1 MLIWGWRTRIYVLAM
16 TTFLCGRCGNPASHA
31 VRKAVT
37 KFTLFFI
44 PLFPI
49 SVKYTAQCT
58 FCGIEN
64 RIPKEDAV
72 RLQAQEEQ
80 GQAEQQG
87 APGYPQQPQGFQPQ
101 HPSQGLQQPQHP
113 SQPQGF
119 PQQDPSQPQGLQQH
133 PSQSQ
138 GFQQPQHPSQPQGF
152 PQQGQYPQGQYPQQ
166 GQFPQQGR

>member
-64 RIPKEDAV
+64 RIPKEDAL

-80 GQAEQQG
+80 GHAQQQA
-87 APGYPQQPQGFQPQ
+87 APGYPA
-101 HPSQGLQQPQHP
+101 HPSQGVAQ
-113 SQPQGF
+113 QGF
-119 PQQDPSQPQGLQQH
+119 PP
-133 PSQSQ
+133 
-138 GFQQPQHPSQPQGF
+138 HPSQPQGF
-152 PQQGQYPQGQYPQQ
+152 PQQGQLPPGQQPGQFPQGQQP

>member
-80 GQAEQQG
+80 AQAQPQP
-87 APGYPQQPQGFQPQ
+87 APGYPQGLPQQGVQ
-101 HPSQGLQQPQHP
+101 HPSGQQQYPAQ
-113 SQPQGF
+113 QQGF
-119 PQQDPSQPQGLQQH
+119 PQPGRP
-133 PSQSQ
+133 
-138 GFQQPQHPSQPQGF
+138 
-152 PQQGQYPQGQYPQQ
+152 PQQGQ
-166 GQFPQQGR
+166 

>member
-80 GQAEQQG
+80 GQAQQQAASGYPPHPSQG
-87 APGYPQQPQGFQPQ
+87 ALQPGFQAQGFPQ
-101 HPSQGLQQPQHP
+101 HPSQAAPPHP
-113 SQPQGF
+113 SQPQVF
-119 PQQDPSQPQGLQQH
+119 PQPG
-133 PSQSQ
+133 
-138 GFQQPQHPSQPQGF
+138 QQPP
-152 PQQGQYPQGQYPQQ
+152 Q
-166 GQFPQQGR
+166 GQFPQQGH

>member
-80 GQAEQQG
+80 GHAQQQA
-87 APGYPQQPQGFQPQ
+87 APAYPV
-101 HPSQGLQQPQHP
+101 
-113 SQPQGF
+113 
-119 PQQDPSQPQGLQQH
+119 QPQGLPPQGVQH
-133 PSQSQ
+133 PS
-138 GFQQPQHPSQPQGF
+138 GQQYPSQPNGFPQGRP
-152 PQQGQYPQGQYPQQ
+152 PQQGQ
-166 GQFPQQGR
+166 

>member
-1 MLIWGWRTRIYVLAM
+1 MLIWGWRTRVYVLAM

-49 SVKYTAQCT
+49 SVKYSAQCT

-80 GQAEQQG
+80 GQQG
-87 APGYPQQPQGFQPQ
+87 GQPGYPQQQGLPQGFPQ
-101 HPSQGLQQPQHP
+101 SPHP

-119 PQQDPSQPQGLQQH
+119 PQ
-133 PSQSQ
+133 
-138 GFQQPQHPSQPQGF
+138 PQHPSQQ
-152 PQQGQYPQGQYPQQ
+152 QYPQQ
-166 GQFPQQGR
+166 GQFPQQGQ

>member
-49 SVKYTAQCT
+49 SVKYSAQCT

-80 GQAEQQG
+80 GQQQG
-87 APGYPQQPQGFQPQ
+87 SQPGYPQQPPSKGFPQQPPSQGFPQQGAPQGFQP
-101 HPSQGLQQPQHP
+101 PHP

-119 PQQDPSQPQGLQQH
+119 PQ
-133 PSQSQ
+133 
-138 GFQQPQHPSQPQGF
+138 PQHPS
-152 PQQGQYPQGQYPQQ
+152 QGQYPQQ
-166 GQFPQQGR
+166 GQFPQQGN

>member
-80 GQAEQQG
+80 NQAHPQA
-87 APGYPQQPQGFQPQ
+87 APGYPQGLPQQGVQ
-101 HPSQGLQQPQHP
+101 HPSGYQQPQHP
-113 SQPQGF
+113 SQPQPGR
-119 PQQDPSQPQGLQQH
+119 
-133 PSQSQ
+133 
-138 GFQQPQHPSQPQGF
+138 F
-152 PQQGQYPQGQYPQQ
+152 PQQGQ
-166 GQFPQQGR
+166 

>member
-64 RIPKEDAV
+64 RIPKEDAL

-80 GQAEQQG
+80 NQAQQQG
-87 APGYPQQPQGFQPQ
+87 APGYPPHPSQPQAASQPGHPSQPYGTPQPGFQQPQGFQQAP
-101 HPSQGLQQPQHP
+101 HP
-113 SQPQGF
+113 SQPQGL
-119 PQQDPSQPQGLQQH
+119 PQPGQP
-133 PSQSQ
+133 
-138 GFQQPQHPSQPQGF
+138 
-152 PQQGQYPQGQYPQQ
+152 

>member
-49 SVKYTAQCT
+49 SVKYSAQCT

-72 RLQAQEEQ
+72 RLQAQEEGQQ
-80 GQAEQQG
+80 GQQG
-87 APGYPQQPQGFQPQ
+87 GQPGYPQQPPSQGFPQQGFQSP
-101 HPSQGLQQPQHP
+101 HP

-119 PQQDPSQPQGLQQH
+119 PQ
-133 PSQSQ
+133 
-138 GFQQPQHPSQPQGF
+138 PQHPSQQ
-152 PQQGQYPQGQYPQQ
+152 QYPQQ
-166 GQFPQQGR
+166 GQFPQQGS

>member
-80 GQAEQQG
+80 NQAHPQG
-87 APGYPQQPQGFQPQ
+87 APGYPQQGLPQGLPPQGVQ
-101 HPSQGLQQPQHP
+101 HPSGYQQPQHP

-119 PQQDPSQPQGLQQH
+119 PQPG
-133 PSQSQ
+133 
-138 GFQQPQHPSQPQGF
+138 
-152 PQQGQYPQGQYPQQ
+152 QQ
-166 GQFPQQGR
+166 GQFPQQGQ

>member
-64 RIPKEDAV
+64 RIPKEDAL
-72 RLQAQEEQ
+72 RLQQQDEQ
-80 GQAEQQG
+80 GQAPQ
-87 APGYPQQPQGFQPQ
+87 AATGYPPHPSQPVHPSQPAPQPGFQQPQGF
-101 HPSQGLQQPQHP
+101 
-113 SQPQGF
+113 
-119 PQQDPSQPQGLQQH
+119 
-133 PSQSQ
+133 
-138 GFQQPQHPSQPQGF
+138 PQHPSQPQGF
-152 PQQGQYPQGQYPQQ
+152 PQQGQFPHQGQ
-166 GQFPQQGR
+166 

>member
-49 SVKYTAQCT
+49 GVKYTAQCT

-80 GQAEQQG
+80 GQQASSGYPQG
-87 APGYPQQPQGFQPQ
+87 APQGAPQGGPQGALPQGAEQHPSQPFPQPQ
-101 HPSQGLQQPQHP
+101 HPSQQQPY
-113 SQPQGF
+113 
-119 PQQDPSQPQGLQQH
+119 
-133 PSQSQ
+133 
-138 GFQQPQHPSQPQGF
+138 
-152 PQQGQYPQGQYPQQ
+152 PQQGQQ
-166 GQFPQQGR
+166 QFPQQGR

>member
-80 GQAEQQG
+80 GQARQQA
-87 APGYPQQPQGFQPQ
+87 APGYPP
-101 HPSQGLQQPQHP
+101 HPSQGGAPQAGFPQQGLPQQGLPQHP

-119 PQQDPSQPQGLQQH
+119 PQP
-133 PSQSQ
+133 
-138 GFQQPQHPSQPQGF
+138 
-152 PQQGQYPQGQYPQQ
+152 GQPQQ
-166 GQFPQQGR
+166 GQFPQQGH

>member
-1 MLIWGWRTRIYVLAM
+1 MLIWGYRTRIFVLAM

-31 VRKAVT
+31 VRKSVT

-49 SVKYTAQCT
+49 HVKYTAQCT

-80 GQAEQQG
+80 AQQQAS
-87 APGYPQQPQGFQPQ
+87 QPYPQ
-101 HPSQGLQQPQHP
+101 HPSQGFQQQGFQPPHP

-119 PQQDPSQPQGLQQH
+119 
-133 PSQSQ
+133 
-138 GFQQPQHPSQPQGF
+138 QQPGPN
-152 PQQGQYPQGQYPQQ
+152 PQQGE
-166 GQFPQQGR
+166 FPQQGR

>member
-49 SVKYTAQCT
+49 GVKYSAQCT

-80 GQAEQQG
+80 GQQQ
-87 APGYPQQPQGFQPQ
+87 PSEGYPQQPPSQGFPQQGFQQSP
-101 HPSQGLQQPQHP
+101 HP

-119 PQQDPSQPQGLQQH
+119 PQ
-133 PSQSQ
+133 
-138 GFQQPQHPSQPQGF
+138 PQHPSQG
-152 PQQGQYPQGQYPQQ
+152 GGQYPQQ
-166 GQFPQQGR
+166 GQFPQQGN

>member
-1 MLIWGWRTRIYVLAM
+1 MLIWGYRTRIFVLAM

-31 VRKAVT
+31 VRKSVT

-49 SVKYTAQCT
+49 HVKYTAQCT

-80 GQAEQQG
+80 AQQQA
-87 APGYPQQPQGFQPQ
+87 PQPY
-101 HPSQGLQQPQHP
+101 PQHP

-119 PQQDPSQPQGLQQH
+119 QP
-133 PSQSQ
+133 P
-138 GFQQPQHPSQPQGF
+138 HPSQPQGF
-152 PQQGQYPQGQYPQQ
+152 QQPQQGQYPQQ
-166 GQFPQQGR
+166 GEFPQQGR

>member
-1 MLIWGWRTRIYVLAM
+1 MLIWGYRTKIFVLAM

-31 VRKAVT
+31 VRKSVT

-49 SVKYTAQCT
+49 HIKHTAQCT

-80 GQAEQQG
+80 GQAQQQG
-87 APGYPQQPQGFQPQ
+87 QSYPQQQGF
-101 HPSQGLQQPQHP
+101 PQHP

-119 PQQDPSQPQGLQQH
+119 PQQHPSQQH
-133 PSQSQ
+133 PSQ
-138 GFQQPQHPSQPQGF
+138 G
-152 PQQGQYPQGQYPQQ
+152 YPQQ
-166 GQFPQQGR
+166 GLPQGQHPQQGEFPQQGR

>member
-64 RIPKEDAV
+64 RIPKEDAL

-80 GQAEQQG
+80 GQAQ
-87 APGYPQQPQGFQPQ
+87 AATGY
-101 HPSQGLQQPQHP
+101 PQHP
-113 SQPQGF
+113 SQPA
-119 PQQDPSQPQGLQQH
+119 QPQALPQ
-133 PSQSQ
+133 Q
-138 GFQQPQHPSQPQGF
+138 GFQQPHPSQPQGF
-152 PQQGQYPQGQYPQQ
+152 PQQGP
-166 GQFPQQGR
+166 GQFPQQGQ

>member
-1 MLIWGWRTRIYVLAM
+1 MLIWGYRTKIFVLAM

-31 VRKAVT
+31 VRKSVT

-49 SVKYTAQCT
+49 HIKHTAQCT

-80 GQAEQQG
+80 GQAQQ
-87 APGYPQQPQGFQPQ
+87 AQQ
-101 HPSQGLQQPQHP
+101 SYPQHP

-119 PQQDPSQPQGLQQH
+119 PQQH
-133 PSQSQ
+133 PSQ
-138 GFQQPQHPSQPQGF
+138 QHPSQPQGF
-152 PQQGQYPQGQYPQQ
+152 QQPHPSQGFPQGGQHPQQGE
-166 GQFPQQGR
+166 FPQQGH

>member
-1 MLIWGWRTRIYVLAM
+1 MLIWGYRTRIFVLAM

-31 VRKAVT
+31 VRKSVT

-49 SVKYTAQCT
+49 HVKYTAQCT

-80 GQAEQQG
+80 AQQ
-87 APGYPQQPQGFQPQ
+87 QVSQPY
-101 HPSQGLQQPQHP
+101 PQHP

-119 PQQDPSQPQGLQQH
+119 QPT
-133 PSQSQ
+133 
-138 GFQQPQHPSQPQGF
+138 HPSQPQGF
-152 PQQGQYPQGQYPQQ
+152 QQPYPPQGPNPQQGE
-166 GQFPQQGR
+166 FPQQGR

>member
-49 SVKYTAQCT
+49 SVKYSAQCT

-72 RLQAQEEQ
+72 RLQAQEESQ
-80 GQAEQQG
+80 PPAS
-87 APGYPQQPQGFQPQ
+87 GYPQQPPSQGFPQQQGVQHPSQGFPQPQ
-101 HPSQGLQQPQHP
+101 HPSQQ
-113 SQPQGF
+113 
-119 PQQDPSQPQGLQQH
+119 
-133 PSQSQ
+133 
-138 GFQQPQHPSQPQGF
+138 
-152 PQQGQYPQGQYPQQ
+152 QYPQQ
-166 GQFPQQGR
+166 GS

>member
-64 RIPKEDAV
+64 RIPKEEAV
-72 RLQAQEEQ
+72 RLQAQEEH
-80 GQAEQQG
+80 GQAQQQATPGYPPHPSQG
-87 APGYPQQPQGFQPQ
+87 APQQGFPQ
-101 HPSQGLQQPQHP
+101 HPSQPQGASQQGFPQHPSQPHP

-119 PQQDPSQPQGLQQH
+119 PQPGQQ
-133 PSQSQ
+133 
-138 GFQQPQHPSQPQGF
+138 
-152 PQQGQYPQGQYPQQ
+152 PQQ
-166 GQFPQQGR
+166 GQFPQQGH

>member
-1 MLIWGWRTRIYVLAM
+1 MSGSPEAGPDRIGKTAPATGNGVRGCAAKEEPEERRPMLIWGWRTRIYVLAM

-64 RIPKEDAV
+64 RIPKEDAL

-80 GQAEQQG
+80 GQAQQQA
-87 APGYPQQPQGFQPQ
+87 APGYPP
-101 HPSQGLQQPQHP
+101 HPSQGGASQGGFPQQGYPQHP

-119 PQQDPSQPQGLQQH
+119 PQPGPQ
-133 PSQSQ
+133 
-138 GFQQPQHPSQPQGF
+138 
-152 PQQGQYPQGQYPQQ
+152 QQ
-166 GQFPQQGR
+166 GQFPQQGQ

>member
-49 SVKYTAQCT
+49 SVKYSAQCT

-80 GQAEQQG
+80 GQQQG
-87 APGYPQQPQGFQPQ
+87 AQPGYPQQPPSGGFPQQGVAQP
-101 HPSQGLQQPQHP
+101 SHP

-119 PQQDPSQPQGLQQH
+119 PQ
-133 PSQSQ
+133 
-138 GFQQPQHPSQPQGF
+138 PQHPSQQ
-152 PQQGQYPQGQYPQQ
+152 QYP
-166 GQFPQQGR
+166 GQFPQQGQ

>member
-49 SVKYTAQCT
+49 GVKYTAQCT

-64 RIPKEDAV
+64 RIAKDDAV

-80 GQAEQQG
+80 GRAWQQA
-87 APGYPQQPQGFQPQ
+87 APGYPAQPQGLPQ
-101 HPSQGLQQPQHP
+101 QGVQHP

-119 PQQDPSQPQGLQQH
+119 PQPGAH
-133 PSQSQ
+133 
-138 GFQQPQHPSQPQGF
+138 
-152 PQQGQYPQGQYPQQ
+152 PQQ
-166 GQFPQQGR
+166 GQFPQQGQ

>member
-80 GQAEQQG
+80 GQAPQA
-87 APGYPQQPQGFQPQ
+87 APGYPAQPQGYPAQGLPAQPQGVPQQGVQ
-101 HPSQGLQQPQHP
+101 HPSGQQYP

-119 PQQDPSQPQGLQQH
+119 PQPGQH
-133 PSQSQ
+133 
-138 GFQQPQHPSQPQGF
+138 
-152 PQQGQYPQGQYPQQ
+152 PQQGQ
-166 GQFPQQGR
+166 

>member
-49 SVKYTAQCT
+49 SVKYSAQCT

-80 GQAEQQG
+80 GQQQG
-87 APGYPQQPQGFQPQ
+87 AQPGYPQQP
-101 HPSQGLQQPQHP
+101 PSDPRWAGADERWGNDPEQTDPGVGMTAIGPPDRVEEITGLTME
-113 SQPQGF
+113 
-119 PQQDPSQPQGLQQH
+119 
-133 PSQSQ
+133 
-138 GFQQPQHPSQPQGF
+138 
-152 PQQGQYPQGQYPQQ
+152 
-166 GQFPQQGR
+166 

>member
-1 MLIWGWRTRIYVLAM
+1 MLIWGYRTRIFVLAM

-31 VRKAVT
+31 VRKSVT

-49 SVKYTAQCT
+49 HVKYTAQCT

-80 GQAEQQG
+80 AQQQAS
-87 APGYPQQPQGFQPQ
+87 QPYPQ
-101 HPSQGLQQPQHP
+101 HPSQGFPQQGFPPPHP

-119 PQQDPSQPQGLQQH
+119 
-133 PSQSQ
+133 
-138 GFQQPQHPSQPQGF
+138 QQPGPN
-152 PQQGQYPQGQYPQQ
+152 PQQGE
-166 GQFPQQGR
+166 FPQQGR

>member
-1 MLIWGWRTRIYVLAM
+1 
-16 TTFLCGRCGNPASHA
+16 

-49 SVKYTAQCT
+49 GVKYSAQCT

-80 GQAEQQG
+80 GQQQAP
-87 APGYPQQPQGFQPQ
+87 APGYPQSQGFPQQGAPQGFQQ
-101 HPSQGLQQPQHP
+101 LQHP

-119 PQQDPSQPQGLQQH
+119 PQ
-133 PSQSQ
+133 
-138 GFQQPQHPSQPQGF
+138 PQHPSQGAPQ
-152 PQQGQYPQGQYPQQ
+152 QGQYPQQ
-166 GQFPQQGR
+166 GQFPQQGS

>member
-80 GQAEQQG
+80 SRQQA
-87 APGYPQQPQGFQPQ
+87 APGYPAQPQGLSQQGFQ
-101 HPSQGLQQPQHP
+101 HPSGQQYP

-119 PQQDPSQPQGLQQH
+119 PQPGQP
-133 PSQSQ
+133 
-138 GFQQPQHPSQPQGF
+138 
-152 PQQGQYPQGQYPQQ
+152 PQQGQ
-166 GQFPQQGR
+166 

>member
-49 SVKYTAQCT
+49 SVKYSAQCT

-80 GQAEQQG
+80 GQQQG
-87 APGYPQQPQGFQPQ
+87 AQAGYPQQPPSGGFPQQGSPQPQ
-101 HPSQGLQQPQHP
+101 SGGFPQQGSQPQHP

-119 PQQDPSQPQGLQQH
+119 PQ
-133 PSQSQ
+133 
-138 GFQQPQHPSQPQGF
+138 PQHPSQQS
-152 PQQGQYPQGQYPQQ
+152 YPQQ
-166 GQFPQQGR
+166 GQFPQQGS

>member
-49 SVKYTAQCT
+49 SVKYSAQCT

-64 RIPKEDAV
+64 RITKEDAV

-80 GQAEQQG
+80 AP
-87 APGYPQQPQGFQPQ
+87 APGYPQQQSGGYPQQPPSQGFPQQGAPQGFQQSP
-101 HPSQGLQQPQHP
+101 HP

-119 PQQDPSQPQGLQQH
+119 PQ
-133 PSQSQ
+133 
-138 GFQQPQHPSQPQGF
+138 PQHPSQGA
-152 PQQGQYPQGQYPQQ
+152 QQQYPQQ
-166 GQFPQQGR
+166 GQFPQQGS

>member
-49 SVKYTAQCT
+49 SVKYSAQCT

-64 RIPKEDAV
+64 RIAKEDAV

-80 GQAEQQG
+80 GQQQS
-87 APGYPQQPQGFQPQ
+87 AQPGYPQQPPSQGFPQQGAPQGFQP
-101 HPSQGLQQPQHP
+101 PHP

-119 PQQDPSQPQGLQQH
+119 PQ
-133 PSQSQ
+133 
-138 GFQQPQHPSQPQGF
+138 PQHPSQQ
-152 PQQGQYPQGQYPQQ
+152 QYPQQ
-166 GQFPQQGR
+166 GN

>member
-49 SVKYTAQCT
+49 GVKYSAQCT

-80 GQAEQQG
+80 GQQQAP
-87 APGYPQQPQGFQPQ
+87 APGYPQ
-101 HPSQGLQQPQHP
+101 S
-113 SQPQGF
+113 QGF
-119 PQQDPSQPQGLQQH
+119 PQQGAP
-133 PSQSQ
+133 Q

-152 PQQGQYPQGQYPQQ
+152 PQPQHPSQGAPQQGQYPQQ
-166 GQFPQQGR
+166 GQFPQQGS

>member
-64 RIPKEDAV
+64 RIPKEDAL

-80 GQAEQQG
+80 GQAQ
-87 APGYPQQPQGFQPQ
+87 AATGYPP
-101 HPSQGLQQPQHP
+101 
-113 SQPQGF
+113 
-119 PQQDPSQPQGLQQH
+119 
-133 PSQSQ
+133 
-138 GFQQPQHPSQPQGF
+138 HPSQPQGF
-152 PQQGQYPQGQYPQQ
+152 PQQGYPVHPSQAQGMPQQGQFPAPGQQ
-166 GQFPQQGR
+166 GQFPQQGQ

>member
-49 SVKYTAQCT
+49 SVKYSAQCT

-80 GQAEQQG
+80 GQQQG
-87 APGYPQQPQGFQPQ
+87 AQAGYPQQPPSGGFPQ
-101 HPSQGLQQPQHP
+101 QGLQQPHP

-119 PQQDPSQPQGLQQH
+119 PQ
-133 PSQSQ
+133 
-138 GFQQPQHPSQPQGF
+138 PQHPSQQ
-152 PQQGQYPQGQYPQQ
+152 QYP
-166 GQFPQQGR
+166 GQFPQQGQ

>member
-80 GQAEQQG
+80 NQAQPQA
-87 APGYPQQPQGFQPQ
+87 APGYPQQGLPQGLPQQGVQ
-101 HPSQGLQQPQHP
+101 HPSGYQHP

-119 PQQDPSQPQGLQQH
+119 PQPG
-133 PSQSQ
+133 
-138 GFQQPQHPSQPQGF
+138 
-152 PQQGQYPQGQYPQQ
+152 QQ
-166 GQFPQQGR
+166 GQFPQQGQ

>member
-64 RIPKEDAV
+64 RIPKEDAL

-80 GQAEQQG
+80 GQGSQQA
-87 APGYPQQPQGFQPQ
+87 APGYPP
-101 HPSQGLQQPQHP
+101 HPSQGGAPQGGFPQQGYPQHP

-119 PQQDPSQPQGLQQH
+119 PQPGQL
-133 PSQSQ
+133 
-138 GFQQPQHPSQPQGF
+138 
-152 PQQGQYPQGQYPQQ
+152 PQQGQQ
-166 GQFPQQGR
+166 QFPQQGH